1 MDFTDTKWL
10 GTHKDQASR
19 HSGHAIG
26 KTNGKKRFKKKSFV
40 LLSII
45 L

>member
-1 MDFTDTKWL
+1 MDFTDTNWL

-26 KTNGKKRFKKKSFV
+26 KTNGKKDLKKSFV